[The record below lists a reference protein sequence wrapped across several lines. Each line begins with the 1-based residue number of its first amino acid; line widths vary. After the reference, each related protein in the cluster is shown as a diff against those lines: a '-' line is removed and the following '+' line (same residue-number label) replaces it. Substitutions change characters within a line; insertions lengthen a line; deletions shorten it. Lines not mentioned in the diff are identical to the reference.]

1 MSLAA
6 LIRSMSAA
14 GAPAEAIALAVE
26 AIEAAQAEVA
36 VKRAAGA
43 ERVRRYRERKAAEAH
58 DVTHG
63 NVTVTHNVT
72 PPAPSLTPPVPPLS
86 PCTPYPPLNPP
97 EPTPTPVILRAADAF
112 DQFWKAYPKRTG
124 KEAARKAWAVVAKR
138 GVTPDRIMAG
148 LHRFAE
154 HPPDDPQFIPHPAT
168 WLNQGRYDD
177 EPMETR
183 NGNSLGR
190 DQRTPDRQYR
200 RDPAWDGL
208 KRLAAEV
215 EADGW

>member
-72 PPAPSLTPPVPPLS
+72 PPAPSLT
-86 PCTPYPPLNPP
+86 LNL
-97 EPTPTPVILRAADAF
+97 TLILC
-112 DQFWKAYPKRTG
+112 QP
-124 KEAARKAWAVVAKR
+124 
-138 GVTPDRIMAG
+138 
-148 LHRFAE
+148 
-154 HPPDDPQFIPHPAT
+154 
-168 WLNQGRYDD
+168 
-177 EPMETR
+177 
-183 NGNSLGR
+183 
-190 DQRTPDRQYR
+190 
-200 RDPAWDGL
+200 
-208 KRLAAEV
+208 
-215 EADGW
+215 